1 FLGELHT
8 WSKLNHP
15 NILELLGYI
24 EVDNTIGIV
33 SPLITNG
40 DATSYLSKHRT
51 TDPGPL
57 LRDVAEALSYL
68 HNLNIYHGDLK
79 GANILVSQ
87 SGRAR
92 LTDFGA
98 SKIVE
103 DSLST
108 KINNYTVTLRWAPPE
123 RINGG
128 STANAEG
135 DVYSFGMTALELC
148 TLAKPYNEHS
158 SDPRCIIEIISGRLP
173 QRPSEDTFEMSDAW
187 WALFAACCCYA
198 SDERPKIV
206 DV

>member
-1 FLGELHT
+1 MRFNLEKNFLGELHT

-33 SPLITNG
+33 SPLIVNG
-40 DATSYLSKHRT
+40 DATSYLSKHQT

-68 HNLNIYHGDLK
+68 HNLDIYHGDLK

-87 SGRAR
+87 NGGAL

-98 SKIVE
+98 AKLVE

-108 KINNYTVTLRWAPPE
+108 KINNYTITLRWAPPE
-123 RINGG
+123 RING
-128 STANAEG
+128 
-135 DVYSFGMTALELC
+135 
-148 TLAKPYNEHS
+148 
-158 SDPRCIIEIISGRLP
+158 R
-173 QRPSEDTFEMSDAW
+173 
-187 WALFAACCCYA
+187 
-198 SDERPKIV
+198 
-206 DV
+206 